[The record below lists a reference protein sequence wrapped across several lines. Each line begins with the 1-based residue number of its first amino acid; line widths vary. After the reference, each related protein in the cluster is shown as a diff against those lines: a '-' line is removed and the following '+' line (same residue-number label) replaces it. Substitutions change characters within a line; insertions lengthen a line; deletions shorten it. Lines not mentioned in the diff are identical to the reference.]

1 VGREGLPKCIL
12 VLHRT
17 YVYCVVLCLNQ
28 TMTSQVPAGCNQRM
42 SVTSPT
48 QNSAASTPYCN
59 HNVSN
64 KLFVIVRK
72 DHLVL
77 IFAAHLSISI
87 RCPCAIRA

>member
-1 VGREGLPKCIL
+1 MYARIAPDVRVLCCI
-12 VLHRT
+12 V
-17 YVYCVVLCLNQ
+17 CLNQ

-48 QNSAASTPYCN
+48 DTQNSAASTPYGN

-64 KLFVIVRK
+64 KLFVIVRE

-77 IFAAHLSISI
+77 ISAAHLSISI